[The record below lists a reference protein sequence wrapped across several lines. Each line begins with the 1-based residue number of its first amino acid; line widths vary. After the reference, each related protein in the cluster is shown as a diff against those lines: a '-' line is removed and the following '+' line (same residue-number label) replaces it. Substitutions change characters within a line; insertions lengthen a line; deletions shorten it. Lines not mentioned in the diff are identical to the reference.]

1 MVTFFIIK
9 TNLQP
14 EEIVFDIN
22 KDYKITPN
30 SIAANAIS
38 TRCSANFNIPA
49 VRYAT
54 SFNQNCSIGIQRL
67 TDDNINVMRRIDFDV
82 GITGS
87 GFAFCFNNAA
97 TNSSGGDMVI

>member
-14 EEIVFDIN
+14 EEIVFDIS
-22 KDYKITPN
+22 KDYKITPD

-38 TRCSANFNIPA
+38 TRCSNNFNIPA

-67 TDDNINVMRRIDFDV
+67 TDDNINVMRRIDFNV

-87 GFAFCFNNAA
+87 GFTFCSNNAA